1 MSVTRSYF
9 GHPAKGLSFWQAPRN
24 YADSICRVLL
34 LRFLIDKT
42 DILMYLGCL
51 VKKVTRHSFATS
63 VVLAWLTVVMFN
75 SAVLIFPILIGRALL
90 FAITWMPLAGGLKS
104 NGNDYL
110 EIVIVQL
117 TSFVNKACI

>member
-1 MSVTRSYF
+1 
-9 GHPAKGLSFWQAPRN
+9 
-24 YADSICRVLL
+24 
-34 LRFLIDKT
+34 
-42 DILMYLGCL
+42 
-51 VKKVTRHSFATS
+51 
-63 VVLAWLTVVMFN
+63 MFN

-110 EIVIVQL
+110 EIVIVLL